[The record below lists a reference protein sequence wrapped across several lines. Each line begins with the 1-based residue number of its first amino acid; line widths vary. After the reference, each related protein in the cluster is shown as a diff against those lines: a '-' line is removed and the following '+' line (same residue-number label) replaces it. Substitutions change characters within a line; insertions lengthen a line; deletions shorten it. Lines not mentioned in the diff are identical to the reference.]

1 MKILQVI
8 NNLDVGGAET
18 LLSAYALNSRENT
31 SVILTLV
38 SSDSWIKSDLEN
50 AGVKVI
56 DLALYDKYRFI
67 GAIRGIANVIVSE
80 KPDIVHAHLFPPQYY
95 LAFLRLFFRK
105 IPFVFSEHSTSNR
118 RRGIALLKPLEALSY
133 RLYDRVIVISEAAR
147 KELGRLYQGHN
158 CTIVHG
164 GVDEKRFS
172 GPRNEEFDFVLVASL
187 RGKEKGI
194 DVFLE
199 ALAMIK
205 DRGFTAVVLG
215 DGVLKN
221 ELIEVR
227 DRLGLKKTVDFK
239 GNVGNV
245 GEYLRKAR
253 VFVLPSRW
261 EGLPVSIMEAMFA
274 GTVVVASRTGGIPE
288 VVPEDDCALLF
299 EPEDSEDLA
308 KALVRV
314 LDDNELRVRLAENAR
329 KRAGTLFSLS
339 AFTSRLDRFYSE
351 MKRTRK

>member
-31 SVILTLV
+31 SIILTLV

-50 AGVKVI
+50 EGVKVI
-56 DLALYDKYRFI
+56 DLALHDKYRFF
-67 GAIRGIANVIVSE
+67 GAIRGIANAILSE
-80 KPDIVHAHLFPPQYY
+80 KPDIVNAHLFPPQYY

-118 RRGIALLKPLEALSY
+118 RRGIALLKPLDALSY
-133 RLYDRVIVISEAAR
+133 RIYDRVIVISEAAR
-147 KELGRLYQGHN
+147 KELCRLYPGQN
-158 CTIVHG
+158 CTIVYG
-164 GVDEKRFS
+164 GADEKRFS
-172 GPRNEEFDFVLVASL
+172 GPRNEEFDFILVVSL
-187 RGKEKGI
+187 RGKEKGV

-199 ALAMIK
+199 ALSMIK
-205 DRGFTAVVLG
+205 DRGYTALVLG
-215 DGVLKN
+215 DGVMKN
-221 ELIEVR
+221 ELIELR

-239 GNVGNV
+239 GNVDNV

-274 GTVVVASRTGGIPE
+274 GTAVVASRTGGVPE
-288 VVPEDDCALLF
+288 VVPENECALLF

-308 KALVRV
+308 KTLVKV
-314 LDDNELRVRLAENAR
+314 LEDCELRLRLAENAR
-329 KRAGTLFSLS
+329 KRAGILFTLS
-339 AFTSRLDRFYSE
+339 AFTSRLDSFYSE